1 MTHQAVTDVNQS
13 EAISTPIDET
23 KFEKEITID
32 RVACPLHVLELK
44 QGLQDIAEGSVLK
57 VNTTDYVMPEL
68 LAAARQL
75 ASVAYSAE
83 DDVLFVI
90 K

>member
-1 MTHQAVTDVNQS
+1 MTHQAVTEVSQS
-13 EAISTPIDET
+13 ESIVTPLDKT

-32 RVACPLHVLELK
+32 RIACPLHVIELK
-44 QGLQDIAEGSVLK
+44 QGLKAIAEGSVLK

-68 LAAARQL
+68 LAAARQI
-75 ASVAYSAE
+75 ASVAYSA
-83 DDVLFVI
+83 DGGVLFVI